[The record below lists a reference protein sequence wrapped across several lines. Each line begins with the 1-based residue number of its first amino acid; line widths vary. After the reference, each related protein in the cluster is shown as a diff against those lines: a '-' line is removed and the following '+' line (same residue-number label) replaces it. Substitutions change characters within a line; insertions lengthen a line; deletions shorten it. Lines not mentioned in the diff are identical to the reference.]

1 MGGLPVYLVSVSF
14 RPDDKVIP
22 TGSWR
27 RGQRQHAEKLIDQAL
42 LGIGDDHFE
51 RAFRMCSTV
60 CRHRVLT
67 RAERQRLPDGFA
79 RSARDEAGTPV
90 ELLWSRG
97 VPPELDAGR
106 ACLLGQLR
114 RVELPGGARSSVRG
128 GAPVLVPDPCGTCAA
143 CLANQDARERIQRA
157 LLVAPGVELLQ
168 TR

>member
-14 RPDDKVIP
+14 CPDGKVIP
-22 TGSWR
+22 TGSWQ
-27 RGQRQHAEKLIDQAL
+27 RGQRRHAEKLIDQAL
-42 LGIGDDHFE
+42 HGLGDARFE

-60 CRHRVLT
+60 CRHRVLS
-67 RAERQRLPDGFA
+67 RAERARLPEGFA

-114 RVELPGGARSSVRG
+114 LVELPGGARSSVRG

-143 CLANQDARERIQRA
+143 CQANQEARERIQRA
-157 LLVAPGVELLQ
+157 MRDRPGVELLQ